1 MTELK
6 NYKMFI
12 GGEWLDSDSKKT
24 FETLNPENN
33 KPWAKVPEA
42 SASDVDKAVKA
53 AHKAFEGE
61 WPKLLPRDR
70 AKYLRAIGN
79 KLRENAEL
87 LGRIETIDTGKLFR
101 ETNKQAIYIAEY
113 YDYYAGL
120 ADKVEGTVLPI
131 DKPNIQ
137 AITTRIPIG
146 VVAAIVPWN
155 SQMFLTATKLAP
167 ALAMG
172 NTVVIKSSELAP
184 VVMFEF
190 AKLIEETGIP
200 KGVVNVITGFGD
212 PCGKALTTHN
222 LIEKVAFTGGPE
234 TARHIIRNSAEN
246 LSEVS
251 LELGGK
257 SPVAVFD
264 DAKQE
269 NAINGITAGIFG
281 ASGQSCIA
289 GSRLY
294 LQKNIYDEFL
304 DKLISRAERI
314 KIGAPMDPETEMGP
328 LSNFKQLEVIEKN
341 IKLTVE
347 QGGKIRCGGERHSF
361 SNVGYYFPPTII
373 ECDNHNLPAAEN
385 ELFGPVLSVMKFDTE
400 EEVITKMN
408 DNQYGLSSGV
418 YTSDF
423 AKGLRVSKAI
433 RAGITFV
440 NTYRLISPL
449 APFGGIK
456 DSGYGKEAGLESIK
470 DGWFHSGDLAVIYP
484 DGYIKVKD
492 RSKDIIISGGENISS
507 IEIENTLSKHPAVSI
522 VAVVAKPDEKWGEV
536 PCAFVEKVADKETNE
551 KELIDFCRETLAGF
565 KIPKKIDFC
574 ELPKTSTGKIQ
585 KFELRKRAKE
595 LS

>member
-1 MTELK
+1 MTKLK
-6 NYKMFI
+6 QYKMFI
-12 GGEWLDSDSKKT
+12 NGEWVDSETKKT

-33 KPWAKVPEA
+33 KPWAVVPEA
-42 SASDVDKAVKA
+42 SANDVDKAVKA
-53 AHKAFEGE
+53 AQRAFDGE
-61 WPKLLPRDR
+61 WPKLLPRER
-70 AKYLRAIGN
+70 GKYLRAIAD
-79 KLRENAEL
+79 KLRKNAEL
-87 LGRIETIDTGKLFR
+87 LGEIETIDTGKLFR
-101 ETNKQAIYIAEY
+101 ETKKQANYIAEY
-113 YDYYAGL
+113 YDYYAGM

-137 AITTRIPIG
+137 AITTRVPIG
-146 VVAAIVPWN
+146 VIAAIIPWN
-155 SQMFLTATKLAP
+155 SQMLLTVTKLAP

-184 VVMFEF
+184 AVLFEF
-190 AKLIEETGIP
+190 AKLVEETGIP

-222 LIEKVAFTGGPE
+222 LVEKIAFTGGPE

-264 DAKQE
+264 DAHQE

-294 LQKNIYDEFL
+294 LQKGIYNEFL
-304 DKLISRAERI
+304 DKLTERAEKI
-314 KIGAPMDPETEMGP
+314 KIGAPMDPESEMGP
-328 LSNFKQLEVIEKN
+328 IGNFKQLEIIEKN

-347 QGGKIRCGGERHSF
+347 QGGKIKCGGKRHPF
-361 SNVGYYFPPTII
+361 SNDGYYFPPTII
-373 ECDNHNLPAAEN
+373 ECDNHNLPVAEN
-385 ELFGPVLSVMKFDTE
+385 ELFGPVLSVMKFENE
-400 EEVITKMN
+400 EEVINKMN

-423 AKGLRVSKAI
+423 SRGMRVSKAI

-440 NTYRLISPL
+440 NTYRLISPS

-456 DSGYGKEAGLESIK
+456 DSGYGKEAGIESIK
-470 DGWFHSGDLAVIYP
+470 DYTR
-484 DGYIKVKD
+484 VKTTWYYT
-492 RSKDIIISGGENISS
+492 S
-507 IEIENTLSKHPAVSI
+507 
-522 VAVVAKPDEKWGEV
+522 DE
-536 PCAFVEKVADKETNE
+536 PTMDPFSM
-551 KELIDFCRETLAGF
+551 R
-565 KIPKKIDFC
+565 
-574 ELPKTSTGKIQ
+574 
-585 KFELRKRAKE
+585 
-595 LS
+595 

>member
-1 MTELK
+1 MPELK
-6 NYKMFI
+6 KYKMFI
-12 GGEWLDSDSKKT
+12 NGEWVNSDTGKI

-33 KPWAKVPEA
+33 KPWAVVPEA
-42 SASDVDKAVKA
+42 SASDVDRAVKA
-53 AHKAFEGE
+53 AQNAFEGE
-61 WPKLLPRDR
+61 WPKLLPKER
-70 AKYLRAIGN
+70 ARYLRMIGD
-79 KLRENAEL
+79 KLRENAEH
-87 LGRIETIDTGKLFR
+87 LGKIETIDTGKLYR
-101 ETNKQAIYIAEY
+101 ETYKQANYIAEY

-146 VVAAIVPWN
+146 VIAAIVPWN

-172 NTVVIKSSELAP
+172 NTVVIKCSELAP
-184 VVMFEF
+184 ATMFEF
-190 AKLIEETGIP
+190 AKLIQETGIP
-200 KGVVNVITGFGD
+200 KGVVNVISGFGE
-212 PCGKALTTHN
+212 PCGKALTSHN
-222 LIEKVAFTGGPE
+222 LVEKIAFTGGPE

-257 SPVAVFD
+257 SPVAVFN
-264 DAKQE
+264 DANQE

-294 LQKNIYDEFL
+294 LQEGIYDEFL
-304 DKLISRAERI
+304 DKLSNRAKKI

-328 LSNFKQLEVIEKN
+328 ISNYKQLEVIEKN
-341 IKLTVE
+341 IKLTLE
-347 QGGKIRCGGERHSF
+347 QGGRLKCGGQRHSF
-361 SNVGYYFPPTII
+361 SNEGYYFPATII
-373 ECDNHNLPAAEN
+373 ECDNHNLPVAEN
-385 ELFGPVLSVMKFDTE
+385 ELFGPVLSVMKFKTE
-400 EEVITKMN
+400 EEVVSKMN

-423 AKGLRVSKAI
+423 ARGMRVSKAI

-440 NTYRLISPL
+440 NTYRLISPI

-470 DGWFHSGDLAVIYP
+470 DYTRVKTTWFYTSDEPTLDP
-484 DGYIKVKD
+484 F
-492 RSKDIIISGGENISS
+492 S
-507 IEIENTLSKHPAVSI
+507 I
-522 VAVVAKPDEKWGEV
+522 
-536 PCAFVEKVADKETNE
+536 
-551 KELIDFCRETLAGF
+551 R
-565 KIPKKIDFC
+565 
-574 ELPKTSTGKIQ
+574 
-585 KFELRKRAKE
+585 
-595 LS
+595 

>member
-1 MTELK
+1 MPELK
-6 NYKMFI
+6 KYKMFI
-12 GGEWLDSDSKKT
+12 NGEWVNSDTEKT

-33 KPWAKVPEA
+33 KPWAVVPEA
-42 SASDVDKAVKA
+42 SASDVDRAVQA
-53 AHKAFEGE
+53 AQNAFEGE
-61 WPKLLPRDR
+61 WSKLLPKER
-70 AKYLRAIGN
+70 ARYLRMIGD
-79 KLRENAEL
+79 KLRDYAEH
-87 LGRIETIDTGKLFR
+87 LGKIETIDTGKLYR
-101 ETNKQAIYIAEY
+101 ETYKQANYIAEY

-146 VVAAIVPWN
+146 VIAAIVPWN

-172 NTVVIKSSELAP
+172 NTVVIKCSELAP
-184 VVMFEF
+184 ATMFEF

-200 KGVVNVITGFGD
+200 KGVVNVISGFGE
-212 PCGKALTTHN
+212 PCGKALTSHN
-222 LIEKVAFTGGPE
+222 LVEKIAFTGGPE

-257 SPVAVFD
+257 SPVAVFN
-264 DAKQE
+264 DANQE

-294 LQKNIYDEFL
+294 LQEEIYDEFL
-304 DKLISRAERI
+304 DKLSKRAEKI

-328 LSNFKQLEVIEKN
+328 ISNYKQLEVIEKN
-341 IKLTVE
+341 IKLTLE
-347 QGGKIRCGGERHSF
+347 QGGRLKCGGQRHSF
-361 SNVGYYFPPTII
+361 SNEGYYFPATII
-373 ECDNHNLPAAEN
+373 ECDNHNLPVAEN
-385 ELFGPVLSVMKFDTE
+385 ELFGPVLSVMKFKTE
-400 EEVITKMN
+400 DEVVSKMN

-418 YTSDF
+418 YTSDL
-423 AKGLRVSKAI
+423 ARGMRVSKAI

-440 NTYRLISPL
+440 NTYRLISPT

-470 DGWFHSGDLAVIYP
+470 DYTRVKTTWFYTSDEPTLDP
-484 DGYIKVKD
+484 F
-492 RSKDIIISGGENISS
+492 S
-507 IEIENTLSKHPAVSI
+507 I
-522 VAVVAKPDEKWGEV
+522 
-536 PCAFVEKVADKETNE
+536 
-551 KELIDFCRETLAGF
+551 R
-565 KIPKKIDFC
+565 
-574 ELPKTSTGKIQ
+574 
-585 KFELRKRAKE
+585 
-595 LS
+595 